1 MAIIKCPEC
10 GSEVS
15 DKAEKCPKCA
25 YPISG
30 QPVADKAQTTKLTN
44 KKLWNPGIAAVLSLV
59 IPGAGQIYRG
69 KLGRG
74 FLWLAI
80 VLIGYALFIIPG
92 LVLHIFCIIAAYCGD
107 PYEEKPKHQNFK
119 LTNHA

>member
-1 MAIIKCPEC
+1 MAIIKCLEC
-10 GSEVS
+10 GAEVS

-30 QPVADKAQTTKLTN
+30 RPVADNDQTTKLTN